1 VNDRPITD
9 AQLVLLARAGEA
21 DALGA
26 LLERH
31 RAPLYA
37 AALTVLGDRDGAMDA
52 VQDGTGRR
60 HGIQAWSAE
69 ERAAIDISYHA
80 SSRCR

>member
-1 VNDRPITD
+1 MHPGQVHDRPITD
-9 AQLVLLARAGEA
+9 AELVLLARAGEA

-37 AALTVLGDRDGAMDA
+37 AALAVLGDGA
-52 VQDGTGRR
+52 V
-60 HGIQAWSAE
+60 
-69 ERAAIDISYHA
+69 DIYDHA
-80 SSRCR
+80 SSPCR